1 MQAKPSIKSLKV
13 NRTQTIVTTT
23 LIASIVIS
31 VFCLVSAKALLS
43 QASYQRKVLHARRE
57 ALKKLESNQTAANQ
71 LVSQYHQV
79 FQSSGPSNIIGGKN
93 TTDQNAVP
101 PDGDNA
107 RIVLDALPSSYDFPA
122 LITST
127 TKILSLNGIG
137 GPSISSTDQTATVD
151 TKSTSNPTATSIQL
165 TLSGSSDYAHIQHL
179 ITDLE
184 RSIRLFD
191 ITTLQISGS
200 NKDMSVSM
208 NLNSYFQSAKT
219 FNVQSEVVK

>member
-1 MQAKPSIKSLKV
+1 MQAPTSVKGLKI
-13 NRTQTIVTTT
+13 NRTKTIVTTA

-31 VFCLVSAKALLS
+31 VFCLVSVKALLS
-43 QASYQRKVLHARRE
+43 QASYQRKVLHSRRE
-57 ALKKLESNQTAANQ
+57 ALKKLQADETAANQ

-79 FQSSGPSNIIGGKN
+79 FQNSGPSNIIGGKN
-93 TTDQNAVP
+93 TTDQNAIP

-137 GPSISSTDQTATVD
+137 GPSISSTDQTATLD
-151 TKSTSNPTATSIQL
+151 AKSTSSPAAATIQL
-165 TLSGSSDYAHIQHL
+165 TLSGSADYTHMQHL

-184 RSIRLFD
+184 RSIRPFD
-191 ITTLQISGS
+191 ISMLQISGNNS
-200 NKDMSVSM
+200 QMSVSM
-208 NLNSYFQSAKT
+208 TLNSYFQPAKM
-219 FNVQSEVVK
+219 FNVKSQVVK